1 MNTEKI
7 KTLEQVHD
15 AIDIVE
21 NARAITGLNPAERL
35 ELETA
40 SVKLRNLERTII
52 RIKTNE
58 LVASLTSDANA
69 LKDLANEIKHSAE
82 KLSGVASAIEKAAG
96 VVEAFIKIVATAVA
110 AGLL

>member
-21 NARAITGLNPAERL
+21 NARSITGLTPSERL

-58 LVASLTSDANA
+58 LVASLTSDTDA
-69 LKDLANEIKHSAE
+69 LKDLAKEIKQSAE
-82 KLSGVASAIEKAAG
+82 KLTGVASAIEKAAG
-96 VVEAFIKIVATAVA
+96 VVEAFIKIVASAVA

>member
-21 NARAITGLNPAERL
+21 NARAITGLTPDERL

-58 LVASLTSDANA
+58 LVASLTLDSNA
-69 LKDLANEIKHSAE
+69 LKDLAKQIKQSAE
-82 KLSGVASAIEKAAG
+82 KLAGIATAIEKATG
-96 VVEAFIKIVATAVA
+96 VVDAFINIVATAVS
-110 AGLL
+110 AGLI

>member
-21 NARAITGLNPAERL
+21 NARAIAGLNSDEKL
-35 ELETA
+35 QLETA

-52 RIKTNE
+52 RIQTTD
-58 LVASLTSDANA
+58 LIASLTTDTNA
-69 LKDLANEIKHSAE
+69 LKDLAAKIKQSAD
-82 KLSGVASAIEKAAG
+82 KLDGVASAIEKAAG
-96 VVEAFIKIVATAVA
+96 IVESFINIVASAIA